1 MPQQLIKIYKIFSLQ
16 IILSYNKE
24 ACNNFFYLELPTKE
38 KIKSLTINKRAGKRD
53 NKNKTANVPAPFF
66 MIKIWVNNRRYSSK

>member
-1 MPQQLIKIYKIFSLQ
+1 MPQQLIKIYKIFKIFSLQ

-24 ACNNFFYLELPTKE
+24 TRNNFVCLELATKE

-53 NKNKTANVPAPFF
+53 DKNKTANIPAP
-66 MIKIWVNNRRYSSK
+66 SS